1 MCNTK
6 SKRNGWEGSNN
17 VCGSNNSSPRH
28 SSSLFLSLV
37 HSALSR
43 ARAHQSKEN
52 KHKIDFKK
60 EINEYMT
67 NKISYPSQ
75 FVLKSV
81 QVCTFLKQYTLQLL
95 WCLVPFSAWRK
106 VNGLCDVLDGR
117 TNEFKTT
124 IHIGAAANSQQ
135 FSLGVHGSPWVS
147 AVGILIMPPQGRL
160 SKLSLNDI
168 CINLIHPHI
177 YVSTP
182 QYPYFHPYLHQ
193 HHPSTSKSRTF
204 ASTSPTFEIMRS
216 QGGRIALSL
225 NDMWINFIHPHIFFV
240 CIHIVNASFIFVI
253 MRPQG
258 TLFRSRN

>member
-1 MCNTK
+1 MASVT
-6 SKRNGWEGSNN
+6 SWMAVSL
-17 VCGSNNSSPRH
+17 NSRQ
-28 SSSLFLSLV
+28 
-37 HSALSR
+37 R
-43 ARAHQSKEN
+43 
-52 KHKIDFKK
+52 
-60 EINEYMT
+60 
-67 NKISYPSQ
+67 
-75 FVLKSV
+75 
-81 QVCTFLKQYTLQLL
+81 YTLALL
-95 WCLVPFSAWRK
+95 R
-106 VNGLCDVLDGR
+106 
-117 TNEFKTT
+117 
-124 IHIGAAANSQQ
+124 IHSNSLWV
-135 FSLGVHGSPWVS
+135 SMGGSPWVS

-225 NDMWINFIHPHIFFV
+225 NDMWIKVIHPHIFVV
-240 CIHIVNASFIFVI
+240 CIHIVNAYFIFVI

-258 TLFRSRN
+258 RTIRTVTQ